1 MQFACRF
8 PIWTGMPIEIV
19 ELVSLAGD
27 RHNEDRA
34 GHARFASGAGTAWVI
49 DGATG
54 LADREAIPDGP
65 TDAAW
70 LAETLSAL
78 LAAQD
83 PADRPARD
91 YFAALLGEVA
101 ARYAAAVPDRDRLPA
116 WALPSAAGMWLRLRG
131 PRLELAWQGDCV
143 ALVEQHGALTLAGA
157 EPARAWDDD
166 INQVVRARLAALPA
180 PRGLLP
186 AELRDELR
194 RRRARLNQ
202 PDGYWMLGIDPRAAA
217 SIEVITRALDA
228 PARVLLASDGLWRL
242 VDHFGRYDAAGLLDA
257 AFRDGLAPLLATLR
271 RLEQDDPD
279 CRQVPRVKPR
289 DDATG
294 LTLIA
299 SPG

>member
-1 MQFACRF
+1 VPR
-8 PIWTGMPIEIV
+8 PHLPGMPIEII

-27 RHNEDRA
+27 HLNEDRA
-34 GHARFASGAGTAWVI
+34 GHARFASGAGAAWVI

-54 LADREAIPDGP
+54 LADREEVPDGP

-83 PADRPARD
+83 PAERPARD

-116 WALPSAAGMWLRLRG
+116 WALPSAAGMWLRLNG

-143 ALVEQHGALTLAGA
+143 ALVEQRGTIRLAGA
-157 EPARAWDDD
+157 EPARAWEDD
-166 INQVVRARLAALPA
+166 INQVVRARLAARPG
-180 PRGLLP
+180 PQGVLLTV
-186 AELRDELR
+186 LRDELR

-217 SIEVITRALDA
+217 AIEVSALELDA

-242 VDHFGRYDAAGLLDA
+242 VDHFGRYDAAGLLAA
-257 AFRDGLAPLLATLR
+257 AFRDGLARLLATLR
-271 RLEQDDPD
+271 QLEQDDPE
-279 CRQVPRVKPR
+279 CRLVPRVKPH

-294 LTLIA
+294 LALIA